1 MLSIG
6 EFSNICKVSTKTL
19 RYYAEIGLIL
29 PEKINSENGYR
40 YYSIDQLKT
49 MLLINRLKTYQFSLE
64 EIKEIIHNDEQDEKL
79 YIALNRK
86 KELINQQIYDY
97 ENTLKQLSN
106 DLSTLK
112 QGYSIM
118 SYLDEIDIQLVDVVK
133 MNIVSIRKTLHKF
146 ELPEQ
151 YKQCFQQ
158 ILKQI
163 NKEQLTI
170 AAAPMVLFHD
180 SEFSAEGMDIE
191 FAIPVIECSRC
202 TNEFHPGLCLKT
214 TLYGS
219 YQNLTSVYAK
229 QREWVENEGYIS
241 SNAVYEVYINDP
253 SQVSS
258 EDELISEIYYP
269 VKKDDSRK

>member
-29 PEKINSENGYR
+29 PEKINTENGYR

-64 EIKEIIHNDEQDEKL
+64 EIKEIIHNDEQEEKL

-86 KELINQQIYDY
+86 KEIINQQINEY

-112 QGYSIM
+112 HGNSIM

-133 MNIVSIRKTLHKF
+133 MNIVSIRRTLHKF

-158 ILKQI
+158 ILERIK
-163 NKEQLTI
+163 KEQLTI
-170 AAAPMVLFHD
+170 AAAPMVLFHS

-191 FAIPVIECSRC
+191 FAIPVIECSRY
-202 TNEFHPGLCLKT
+202 THEFHPGLSLKT

-219 YQNLTSVYAK
+219 YQNLPSIYAK
-229 QREWVENEGYIS
+229 QREWIEKEGYIS

-258 EDELISEIYYP
+258 EDELISEVYYP

>member
-86 KELINQQIYDY
+86 KEVINQQINEY

-112 QGYSIM
+112 QGNSIM

-170 AAAPMVLFHD
+170 AAAPMVLFHS

-202 TNEFHPGLCLKT
+202 THEFHSGLSLKT

-219 YQNLTSVYAK
+219 YQNLPSIYAK
-229 QREWVENEGYIS
+229 QREWVEKEGYIS

>member
-6 EFSNICKVSTKTL
+6 EFSYICKVSTKTL

-29 PEKINSENGYR
+29 PEKINTENGYR

-49 MLLINRLKTYQFSLE
+49 MLLINRLKTYHFSLE
-64 EIKEIIHNDEQDEKL
+64 EIKEMIHNDEQDEKL
-79 YIALNRK
+79 YLSLNRK
-86 KELINQQIYDY
+86 KEDIKKQMDEY
-97 ENTLKQLSN
+97 ENTLKQLN
-106 DLSTLK
+106 EDLSILK
-112 QGYSIM
+112 QGNSIL
-118 SYLDEIDIQLVDVVK
+118 SYLDNIDIQLVDVGK

-151 YKQCFQQ
+151 YKLCFQQ

-163 NKEQLTI
+163 NMEQLTI
-170 AAAPMVLFHD
+170 AAAPMVLFHS
-180 SEFSAEGMDIE
+180 SEFSAEGMDTE
-191 FAIPVIECSRC
+191 FAIPVIQCSKC

-214 TLYGS
+214 THYGS
-219 YQNLTSVYAK
+219 YKKLTSVYAK
-229 QREWVENEGYIS
+229 QREWVEKEGYVS

-253 SQVSS
+253 TQVSS
-258 EDELISEIYYP
+258 EDELISEVYYP

>member
-86 KELINQQIYDY
+86 KELINQQIYEY

-112 QGYSIM
+112 QGNSIM

-191 FAIPVIECSRC
+191 FAIPVIECSRF
-202 TNEFHPGLCLKT
+202 THEFHPGLCLKT

-229 QREWVENEGYIS
+229 QREWVEKEGYIS